1 MARTAQRKTVYERVS
16 GGGSFPEINRW
27 TTRATAT
34 AEKNI
39 TKVRKVAVTGAVGQ
53 VPDSDLGKIGVAETG
68 SFLFGVVIGLTEAC
82 GTEILL
88 PRLFVGDH
96 RS

>member
-1 MARTAQRKTVYERVS
+1 
-16 GGGSFPEINRW
+16 
-27 TTRATAT
+27 
-34 AEKNI
+34 
-39 TKVRKVAVTGAVGQ
+39 VGQ